1 MLLHRDTDEDSFG
14 TVAWTVALIVLAALA
29 AAVIAIGRAA

>member
-1 MLLHRDTDEDSFG
+1 MLLHRDTDDSSG
-14 TVAWTVALIVLAALA
+14 AVVWAIALIVLAALA